1 MSSTSEIAKPVAAMP
16 LPDLGLLAGAL
27 GNPTRWRMLKELSLG
42 EPRTVGELASA
53 AGCNYDNAGRHLA
66 VLRKAGL
73 VVQGRGRL
81 YQIQPHHLP
90 APGERVVD
98 FGHCL
103 LRLDAAE

>member
-1 MSSTSEIAKPVAAMP
+1 MSSTSETIKLATVTP
-16 LPDLGLLAGAL
+16 LPDFELLAGAL

-42 EPRTVGELASA
+42 EPRTVGELATV

-73 VVQGRGRL
+73 VAQGRGRL
-81 YQIQPHHLP
+81 YQIPRQYLP

-103 LRLDAAE
+103 LRLDVAG